1 MATYVTKKMIVDR
14 MMSVYP
20 TMTISEFM
28 ANEHFEVTRK
38 GKTISTSLYGEYE
51 YQQEKKKPF
60 FEKDKYQEII
70 PIIKEM
76 RKNGKH
82 TIKVYQ
88 REIFNGT
95 RKNIPASLLGKILR
109 GLGAIPSKTTEY
121 RPVKVNIF

>member
-1 MATYVTKKMIVDR
+1 MATYVTKKMIMDR

-20 TMTISEFM
+20 ATTIGEFM
-28 ANEHFEVTRK
+28 ANEHFKVTRK

-60 FEKDKYQEII
+60 YEKEEYKEFI
-70 PIIKEM
+70 PIINEM
-76 RKNGKH
+76 RGKGKH

-88 REIFNGT
+88 REIFNRT
-95 RKNIPASLLGKILR
+95 RKNVPASLLGKILR
-109 GLGAIPSKTTEY
+109 AMGAVPSKTTEY